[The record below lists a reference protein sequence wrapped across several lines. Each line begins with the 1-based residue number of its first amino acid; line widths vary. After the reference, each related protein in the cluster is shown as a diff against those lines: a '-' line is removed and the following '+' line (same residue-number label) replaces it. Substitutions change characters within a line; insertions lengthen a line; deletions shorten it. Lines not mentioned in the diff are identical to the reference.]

1 MKVIFS
7 IFISLALLIACGSI
21 HATETS
27 SKKPLELSAWL
38 AFWDGPNYPGFK
50 SFKANVG
57 RLSRV
62 YLQTYRC
69 GADGL
74 PALIDT
80 TTPSDI
86 AKVVTLAHAHG
97 IKVLGQM
104 DNWSYTTNGFDGKLV
119 EKFLQNPVLLD
130 RHIDSLL
137 ALAKADRLDGLAV
150 DYECL
155 EAADRDLFSTFI
167 TRLCAKAH
175 AQGLLVSVALHAK
188 DSEPGVWSGAQDQ
201 DLAALGKN
209 ADIVQVM
216 TYDYHWQT
224 GTPGSIAPP
233 AWIRSC
239 VAFTASK
246 IDPDKIELGV
256 NVYGYSWHP
265 QGENLSWLVFLKLK
279 ASEGP
284 LVRDPE
290 TLELKLT
297 VHGGEA
303 WMPDAFTSEKK
314 FEIAKELGVR
324 GVHLFILGEED
335 PAIWGVWDRFIQ
347 THPHP

>member
-1 MKVIFS
+1 MKVTS
-7 IFISLALLIACGSI
+7 SLFISLALLISYGSI
-21 HATETS
+21 CAAETS
-27 SKKPLELSAWL
+27 PKKPLEISAWL
-38 AFWDGPNYPGFK
+38 AFWDAPNYPGFE

-69 GADGL
+69 QADGL

-80 TTPSDI
+80 TKPEDI
-86 AKVVTLAHAHG
+86 TKVVTLAHAHEV
-97 IKVLGQM
+97 KVLGQM

-137 ALAKADRLDGLAV
+137 ALAKTDHLDGLAV
-150 DYECL
+150 DYESL
-155 EAADRDLFSTFI
+155 EAADRDLFSTFVA
-167 TRLCAKAH
+167 RLCARAH
-175 AQGLLVSVALHAK
+175 TQGLLVSVALFAK
-188 DSEPGVWSGAQDQ
+188 DSEPGVWSGAQSQ

-224 GTPGSIAPP
+224 GPPGSIAPP

-239 VAFTASK
+239 VAFTATK
-246 IDPDKIELGV
+246 INPDKIELGV

-265 QGENLSWLVFLKLK
+265 QGENLSWPGFLKLK
-279 ASEGP
+279 TSEGP

-290 TLELKLT
+290 TLELKLM

-303 WMPDAFTSEKK
+303 WMPDALTCEKK
-314 FEIAKELGVR
+314 FEIANELGVR
-324 GVHLFILGEED
+324 GVHIFILGEED
-335 PAIWGVWDRFIQ
+335 PDFWSGWDRFIQ
-347 THPHP
+347 AHPRP